1 MEAVA
6 VVGLP
11 GSSAAKLAEKLDGL
25 LRPTE
30 FKVHYGT
37 SIDEIQDADGAVIL
51 ADDGPVGTAADI
63 AARTDLLARVAEAR
77 TSGHTI
83 AILRDRKAADRW
95 LARVKNDGLPQR
107 PGPLKRV
114 FVASGH
120 SEVSVSRV
128 RRLSEALG
136 LPLIEP
142 DAPGEDHSAEGWGPR
157 YAHIAEGERWLVH
170 TPSWH
175 AVEVLTPFADI
186 VIHSETTS
194 HEASGEFPAPNPEAR
209 KWRVAFSPWLKRYPG
224 VEARLLSRELAG
236 HAHEAPLFR
245 IRTSEEGEAV
255 LQGFLRGVPQTH
267 PPPLAPSS

>member
-1 MEAVA
+1 MESVA

-11 GSSAAKLAEKLDGL
+11 GSSAAKVAEKLGGL
-25 LRPTE
+25 LRPGE
-30 FKVHYGT
+30 FQIHHGSSVA
-37 SIDEIQDADGAVIL
+37 EIADADGAVIL
-51 ADDGPVGTAADI
+51 ADDAPVGAAAEV
-63 AARTDLLARVAEAR
+63 AARTELLARVAAAR

-83 AILRDRKAADRW
+83 AILRDRKGADRW
-95 LARVKNDGLPQR
+95 LARVKEEGLPAA
-107 PGPLKRV
+107 PGPLRRV

-120 SEVSVSRV
+120 SEVSVGRV
-128 RRLSEALG
+128 KRLAEALG

-142 DAPGEDHSAEGWGPR
+142 DAPGDDHSGEGWGPR
-157 YAHIAEGERWLVH
+157 YAHIAEGEHWVVH

-175 AVEVLTPFADI
+175 AVEMLTPFADI

-224 VEARLLSRELAG
+224 VEARLLARELAG

-255 LQGFLRGVPQTH
+255 LQGFLRGAAQR
-267 PPPLAPSS
+267 A